1 MLFKAAGHRH
11 HRSSQFAAGIDVFK
25 TWLYIVHA
33 VGPPN
38 SILVAL
44 KLVEGPCPSGA
55 RPARG
60 ARGSVGDPRI
70 IRMKHARMMPM

>member
-44 KLVEGPCPSGA
+44 KLVEGLALPVQGLHEVQEGVLEIHGSSG
-55 RPARG
+55 
-60 ARGSVGDPRI
+60 
-70 IRMKHARMMPM
+70 